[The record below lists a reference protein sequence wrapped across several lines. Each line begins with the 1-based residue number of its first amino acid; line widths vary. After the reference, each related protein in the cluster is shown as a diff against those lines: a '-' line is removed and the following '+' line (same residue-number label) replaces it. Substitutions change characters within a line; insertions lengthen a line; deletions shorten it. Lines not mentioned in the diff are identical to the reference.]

1 MSGILGQNC
10 ETAEESLKRVGKE
23 AGPEQTQ
30 IDCGSRL
37 KAMRRP
43 LQACLSWDAL

>member
-23 AGPEQTQ
+23 TGPEQVK
-30 IDCGSRL
+30 RL
-37 KAMRRP
+37 LVKTKGHARST
-43 LQACLSWDAL
+43 AGLS